1 MKVKLAQIDVIPGQ
15 IEKNLSS
22 MFKEIERS
30 GEYPFNNDCDVIA
43 FPELCVGG
51 YLIGDG
57 GYGEG

>member
-1 MKVKLAQIDVIPGQ
+1 MKVILGQIDVIPGQ

-51 YLIGDG
+51 YR
-57 GYGEG
+57 